1 MRKKSESVCSVVAL
15 NLYSK
20 KNKECAY
27 ILIEFKQLLI
37 TEFKA
42 VPTSVVSAMRESK
55 VKHMVCA
62 LS

>member
-1 MRKKSESVCSVVAL
+1 MFSCGLEFIQC
-15 NLYSK
+15 

-27 ILIEFKQLLI
+27 ILIEFKHLLI

-42 VPTSVVSAMRESK
+42 VPTSVLSAMRESK

-62 LS
+62 LW

>member
-1 MRKKSESVCSVVAL
+1 MCSVVAL